1 MEQTI
6 ENTSDLILPTSRDSQ
21 FKTMTLEPGMT
32 LVRAGQPLLGLIT
45 VVKGRLKRK
54 RHYPAGEFLVG
65 IAGPGE
71 RIGMVELLANMRRA
85 DVLPRGHFGPQE
97 PEGREVRHLETLE
110 TIGHVEVQI
119 EPATLVEARL
129 RALPQE
135 IRRILSDMAAGH
147 REPVTKGVG
156 ESGVGSPRLR
166 RPLDLMP
173 VKARVAATLWQLME
187 AHGVRVADG
196 VLLDLDLTRE
206 EIAHLAGTVYESVI
220 RMLTKFKNDG
230 LIQLEGRKI
239 LVKDETLL
247 ARMAQVVL
255 DRPEL
260 PENQPES
267 PLASSQFQTGVER
280 HDSRSDKEAIVQNH
294 SAKNNGRSKEAS

>member
-6 ENTSDLILPTSRDSQ
+6 KNTCDLILPTSRDSQ

-45 VVKGRLKRK
+45 VVKGRMKRK
-54 RHYPAGEFLVG
+54 RPYPSGEFLVG
-65 IAGPGE
+65 IAAPGE
-71 RIGMVELLANMRRA
+71 RIGMVELLTSMRRA
-85 DVLPRGHFGPQE
+85 DVLGHE
-97 PEGREVRHLETLE
+97 RRHLETLE

-119 EPATLVEARL
+119 ELAPLVEGRL

-135 IRRILSDMAAGH
+135 VRRILADMAAGH

-156 ESGVGSPRLR
+156 ESGVGSARLR

-239 LVKDETLL
+239 LIKDETLL
-247 ARMAQVVL
+247 ARTAQVVL
-255 DRPEL
+255 DRSEIQL
-260 PENQPES
+260 ENRPES

-280 HDSRSDKEAIVQNH
+280 HDSRSDKEAVVQNH
-294 SAKNNGRSKEAS
+294 SSKNNGRSKEAS

>member
-54 RHYPAGEFLVG
+54 RPYPAGEFLVG

-71 RIGMVELLANMRRA
+71 RIGLIELLTNMRRTDA
-85 DVLPRGHFGPQE
+85 LGHE
-97 PEGREVRHLETLE
+97 LRHVETLE
-110 TIGHVEVQI
+110 AIGHVEVQI
-119 EPATLVEARL
+119 EPATVVEVRL

-135 IRRILSDMAAGH
+135 IRRILADMAAGH

-156 ESGVGSPRLR
+156 ESGSGSTRLR

-187 AHGVRVADG
+187 AHGVRVADV

-230 LIQLEGRKI
+230 LIKLEGRKI
-239 LVKDETLL
+239 LIKDETLL
-247 ARMAQVVL
+247 ARTAQVVL
-255 DRPEL
+255 DRPEIQ
-260 PENQPES
+260 PENRPES

-280 HDSRSDKEAIVQNH
+280 HDSRSDKEAVVQNH
-294 SAKNNGRSKEAS
+294 SSKNNGRSKEAS